1 MPLLSRTLCVLAI
14 TVSLWSA
21 SAPPCRADDKAPAPA
36 STATLE
42 PAQPSDNP
50 EYDRL
55 LKEALGEFKLGN
67 WTEARA
73 LFERAHEL
81 KPSAR
86 TLRAIGL
93 SAFEEKSYA
102 EAAAYLTA
110 ALTDQRRPL
119 TDDQRTEAEYAL
131 KRSLGYVAQYD
142 LEILPEGAEVLVDS
156 RKPIMLDGKLLLDPG
171 KYQLE
176 VTADGYQ
183 LTRESIVARP
193 RENLTLRIELSPR
206 GSDGTTAPQAA
217 GGDDDGLTTQ
227 QWIGIGVGAAGI
239 VSLGVG
245 AYFGLTAMSKAD
257 DAGCEN
263 GLCSDPAS
271 EKLNEEALDAGN
283 VATVALIA
291 GTVLA
296 GAGVVLF
303 FVPFGGEEKPQAQ
316 ALRVQPVLST
326 QHAGVQLGG
335 AF

>member
-1 MPLLSRTLCVLAI
+1 MLLLLRQVLGLCAVVISLCVF
-14 TVSLWSA
+14 SA
-21 SAPPCRADDKAPAPA
+21 GQTHAQAAPDAVAP
-36 STATLE
+36 SG
-42 PAQPSDNP
+42 NP

-102 EAAAYLTA
+102 EAVAYLTA

-119 TDDQRTEAEYAL
+119 TDDQRKEAEYAL
-131 KRSLGYVAQYD
+131 KRSLGYIAQYE
-142 LEILPEGAEVLVDS
+142 LEISPEGAEVLIDS
-156 RKPIMLDGKLLLDPG
+156 RKPIILDGKLLLDPG

-193 RENLTLRIELSPR
+193 RENLKLRIELSPR
-206 GSDGTTAPQAA
+206 QVDGAVEVQPGAVGEET
-217 GGDDDGLTTQ
+217 GLSTQ
-227 QWIGIGVGAAGI
+227 QWIGIGVGAAGV

-245 AYFGLTAMSKAD
+245 AIFGITAMSKAD

-263 GLCSDPAS
+263 GLCPNSAS
-271 EKLNEEALDAGN
+271 EELNEDALDAGN

-303 FVPFGGEEKPQAQ
+303 FVPFGGEEKPEDQ

-326 QHAGVQLGG
+326 QLAGVELGG

>member
-1 MPLLSRTLCVLAI
+1 MHLLSRTLWVFAI
-14 TVSLWSA
+14 SVSLCGGSA
-21 SAPPCRADDKAPAPA
+21 RLCRADDKAPV
-36 STATLE
+36 ATS

-102 EAAAYLTA
+102 EAVAYLTA

-119 TDDQRTEAEYAL
+119 TDDQRKEAEYAL

-142 LEILPEGAEVLVDS
+142 LEISPEGAEVLVDS
-156 RKPIMLDGKLLLDPG
+156 RKPIILDGKLLLDPG

-193 RENLTLRIELSPR
+193 RESLKLRIELTPR
-206 GSDGTTAPQAA
+206 LADGATAPQTAA
-217 GGDDDGLTTQ
+217 ADDDGLTTQ
-227 QWIGIGVGAAGI
+227 QWIGIGVGAAGV

-245 AYFGLTAMSKAD
+245 AVFGLTAISKAD
-257 DAGCEN
+257 DAGCER
-263 GLCSDPAS
+263 GRCPTDESG
-271 EKLNEEALDAGN
+271 KLNDEAHDAGN
-283 VATVALIA
+283 IATVALIA
-291 GTVLA
+291 GAVLGAA
-296 GAGVVLF
+296 GAVLF
-303 FVPFGGEEKPQAQ
+303 FVPFGGEEKADAQ
-316 ALRVQPVLST
+316 ALRVRPQISPRY
-326 QHAGVQLGG
+326 AGVQLGG
-335 AF
+335 TF